1 VLQRRIPLVIVFITG
16 VLMSIQYFIPHPVS
30 QSAYNIALTWFRG
43 VSSMAY
49 AIAVISFVRHHS
61 RRLKQPQNSFYSA
74 VALAAF
80 LFMCIVGFGFGIE
93 EGTVF
98 YKMYL
103 NVQVP
108 LQATTFSL
116 LAFYMAS
123 AAYRAFRVKGFE
135 ATLLL
140 ITAFIVMFG
149 VTTIGNYIPFIPKLT
164 EWLMAVPN
172 LASKRGILIGVGLG
186 MISTSLK
193 IILGIE
199 RNWLGG

>member
-16 VLMSIQYFIPHPVS
+16 VFTIF
-30 QSAYNIALTWFRG
+30 A
-43 VSSMAY
+43 
-49 AIAVISFVRHHS
+49 
-61 RRLKQPQNSFYSA
+61 
-74 VALAAF
+74 
-80 LFMCIVGFGFGIE
+80 
-93 EGTVF
+93 
-98 YKMYL
+98 KMYL

-123 AAYRAFRVKGFE
+123 AAYRAFRVKGLE

>member
-1 VLQRRIPLVIVFITG
+1 VFQRRIPLAIVFITG

-43 VSSMAY
+43 VASMAY
-49 AIAVISFVRHHS
+49 AIAVISFVRYHI

-80 LFMCIVGFGFGIE
+80 LFMSIVGFGFGIG
-93 EGTVF
+93 EGTIF
-98 YKMYL
+98 AKMYL

-123 AAYRAFRVKGFE
+123 AAYRAFRVKGLE

-149 VTTIGNYIPFIPKLT
+149 VTTLGNYIPFIPKLT